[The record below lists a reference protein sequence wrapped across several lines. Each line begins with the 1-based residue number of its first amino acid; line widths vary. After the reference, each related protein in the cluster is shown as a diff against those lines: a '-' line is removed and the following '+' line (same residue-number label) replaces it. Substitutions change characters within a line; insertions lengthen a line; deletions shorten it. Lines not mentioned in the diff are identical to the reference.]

1 MNNTKETGG
10 LDFTEENS
18 YKLFVEGKC
27 DEKIR
32 KLVADCGWA
41 EDFEA
46 VLPAI
51 HKNSTTEKPLDWA

>member
-10 LDFTEENS
+10 MDFTEENS

-32 KLVADCGWA
+32 KLVADCGWT

-46 VLPAI
+46 ILPAI
-51 HKNSTTEKPLDWA
+51 HKKSATEETLE